1 MAIQGNKYQAM
12 EKNILNEG
20 GNAIK
25 GAGAIRG
32 DLALMVANELI
43 GILKQKWPDNNF
55 APLGSTGKK
64 GKDQMS
70 GDIDIAT
77 DIPIEQAEE
86 IKNWISQ
93 NNTVKTRGGFDSNFM
108 KGLKILSIGYP
119 WATRGVGPDS
129 HGIVQCDIMFV
140 PDVPR
145 AQYFY
150 YSPDFTKGQSKFK
163 GSVRNIFM
171 TAILKNIPV
180 QNHPTRKFDNGDVRD
195 FWKYTIKPQEGIVCL
210 HQSYE
215 GKKGQQL
222 KSKHT
227 IKEDT
232 EIIEQDPA
240 KFTTFFMGPKATEED
255 VSSFE
260 KMWKYV
266 NDDSKFPWVKQRDK
280 MIKDFVEDLTNEN
293 TKNLD
298 MVESVIKWM
307 RQNSSPNMSSLF
319 RRGLG

>member
-1 MAIQGNKYQAM
+1 MAIQSNKYQTM
-12 EKNILNEG
+12 ENILNEG

-25 GAGAIRG
+25 GAQPIRG
-32 DLALMVANELI
+32 DLANFVAQELI
-43 GILKQKWPDNNF
+43 SILKSKYPNNHF
-55 APLGSTGKK
+55 STLGSTGKK

-70 GDIDIAT
+70 GDIDIAV
-77 DIPIEQAEE
+77 DIPIEKAEE
-86 IKNWISQ
+86 
-93 NNTVKTRGGFDSNFM
+93 VKDFLTSYPSVKKRGGMDTNFM
-108 KGLKILSIGYP
+108 KGLKILSVGYP

-129 HGIVQCDIMFV
+129 HGIVQCDLMFV
-140 PDVPR
+140 PDVQR
-145 AQYFY
+145 AAYFY
-150 YSPDFTKGQSKFK
+150 YSPDFTKGQSQFK

-171 TAILKNIPV
+171 IAILKNIPV
-180 QNHPTRKFDNGDVRD
+180 KHHPTRTFPNGDIRD

-215 GKKGQQL
+215 GKKGQQV

-232 EIIEQDPA
+232 EIVDQNP
-240 KFTTFFMGPKATEED
+240 KRFTKFFMGPKATEED

-260 KMWKYV
+260 KMWEYV
-266 NDDSKFPWVKQRDK
+266 NDDTKFPWLQQRDK

-293 TKNLD
+293 TSNPD
-298 MVESVIKWM
+298 MVEDVIKWM
-307 RQNSSPNMSSLF
+307 RENSSSDMASLF

>member
-1 MAIQGNKYQAM
+1 MAIQDNKYQAM

-25 GAGAIRG
+25 GAQAIPG
-32 DLALMVANELI
+32 NLALGIANEVI
-43 GILKQKWPDNNF
+43 SILKQKWPSNNF

-64 GKDQMS
+64 GKEQMS

-77 DIPIEQAEE
+77 DIPIDQAEE
-86 IKNWISQ
+86 IKNWLS
-93 NNTVKTRGGFDSNFM
+93 NNSTIKERGGFDSNFM

-119 WATRGVGPDS
+119 WASNGS
-129 HGIVQCDIMFV
+129 NGIVQCDLMFV
-140 PDVPR
+140 PDVAR

-171 TAILKNIPV
+171 IAILKNIPV
-180 QNHPTRKFDNGDVRD
+180 QNHQTRKFDNGDVRD
-195 FWKYTIKPQEGIVCL
+195 FWKYTIKPQDGIVCL

-215 GKKGQQL
+215 GKKGQQV

-232 EIIEQDPA
+232 EIIEQDPK
-240 KFTTFFMGPKATEED
+240 KFTAFFMGPKATEED

-260 KMWKYV
+260 KMWEYV
-266 NDDSKFPWVKQRDK
+266 NDDTKFPWLKQRDK

-293 TKNLD
+293 SSNPD
-298 MVESVIKWM
+298 MVENVIKWM
-307 RQNSSPNMSSLF
+307 RQNSPSDMSSLF